1 MPSPLLAPRF
11 AWHRDTVASKPYR
24 PAPPIE
30 GVGSAPTLP
39 LPVATVGFASPPAR
53 RELRLVATACVV
65 AADVIGA
72 AMMVPRTYRDA
83 ESETLVTF
91 EALSPPW
98 TETITSTIM
107 SKETNYPNLRQT
119 RDGSNRFVRL
129 RGCRGAR
136 PQGAALNAAPQVAR
150 VLFGA
155 SAREDGRSPA
165 PA

>member
-1 MPSPLLAPRF
+1 MAFMRVGTRLTWLSRF
-11 AWHRDTVASKPYR
+11 SFRCSYLKK
-24 PAPPIE
+24 
-30 GVGSAPTLP
+30 L
-39 LPVATVGFASPPAR
+39 PPA
-53 RELRLVATACVV
+53 E
-65 AADVIGA
+65 
-72 AMMVPRTYRDA
+72 
-83 ESETLVTF
+83 F
-91 EALSPPW
+91 EALSPPQAQ
-98 TETITSTIM
+98 TITSTIM

-136 PQGAALNAAPQVAR
+136 PQGGALNAAPQVAR